1 MAKNKRQKVKHYNRS
16 FYSRETRV
24 KRGIGI
30 VVLVAAVLAAA
41 WFAAPHVLDWA
52 THTWYTVVKDRDLEA
67 ESASRAE
74 AAASSA
80 AASSAAASQAASELE
95 PEEEFYHIKRLRL
108 VDDKPIFV
116 QNSYVITEFILE
128 EDAKDKDKFT
138 SIYDK
143 LRQYFGIDLYQ
154 ADSKEITEIVFPA
167 PEEESRLLE
176 LDGREPSAFIR
187 RYTYLF
193 DGRTIE
199 YIEGYKRWDYFSIEI
214 EPI

>member
-1 MAKNKRQKVKHYNRS
+1 MAKYKRQKVKHYNRS

-80 AASSAAASQAASELE
+80 APPLRRQRLSRSRRRKSRWTARPSPAAAGQSW
-95 PEEEFYHIKRLRL
+95 
-108 VDDKPIFV
+108 
-116 QNSYVITEFILE
+116 T
-128 EDAKDKDKFT
+128 
-138 SIYDK
+138 
-143 LRQYFGIDLYQ
+143 
-154 ADSKEITEIVFPA
+154 
-167 PEEESRLLE
+167 
-176 LDGREPSAFIR
+176 
-187 RYTYLF
+187 
-193 DGRTIE
+193 
-199 YIEGYKRWDYFSIEI
+199 
-214 EPI
+214 